1 MITLSCLCEKRGYEQ
16 MIDPQLVE
24 YLRGFVPARD
34 ELLQEMERYAE
45 EHFVPIL
52 NLESAGFL
60 HVLLQIAKPQS
71 ILEVGTAIGY
81 STIWLARGSLAQ
93 VTTIERDL
101 ERSALAREN
110 LSRAEVTERVELL
123 EGDALDLIEG
133 LGMYDMIF
141 LDAAKGQYPR
151 FLELLTPH
159 LNPGGILLTDN
170 VLFHGMV
177 TGNTEVKPKF
187 KTMVN
192 RLREYNQILAAHPA
206 YLTTFLPLGDGL
218 AISIKK

>member
-1 MITLSCLCEKRGYEQ
+1 

-45 EHFVPIL
+45 EHYVPIL

-60 HVLLQIAKPQS
+60 RVLLQIAKPQR
-71 ILEVGTAIGY
+71 ILELGTAIGY
-81 STIWLARGSLAQ
+81 STIWLARGSQAQ
-93 VTTIERDL
+93 ITTIERDL
-101 ERSALAREN
+101 ERSALARVN
-110 LSRAEVTERVELL
+110 LERAGALGQVELL

-133 LGMYDMIF
+133 LGQYDMIF

-159 LNPGGILLTDN
+159 LEQGGILLTDN

-177 TGNTEVKPKF
+177 TGNAEVKPKF

-192 RLREYNQILAAHPA
+192 RLREYNQILAQHPA
-206 YLTTFLPLGDGL
+206 YETTFLPLGDGL
-218 AISIKK
+218 AISVKK